1 MKLISTIDNARRVL
15 LGMWY
20 LRGCTR
26 EGRLPRVYGRPRITN
41 LGQIVIGDKFRF
53 FSQTVTSEMVTHPG
67 GRIEIGS
74 NVFINYAASLS
85 AHRLVRIGDG
95 CQLGSY
101 ACLMDNDYHRVED
114 RSQPGQSDPI
124 VLGNN
129 VWLGV
134 RVIVLKGV
142 TIGENAVIGAG
153 SVVTRDIPANCL
165 AAGVP
170 AKVIRAFPVPALQTS
185 PIEERLR

>member
-1 MKLISTIDNARRVL
+1 MSLLYKLDSAWHVL
-15 LGMWY
+15 LGKWH

-26 EGRLPRVYGRPRITN
+26 VGRLPRVYGRPRITN
-41 LGQIVIGDKFRF
+41 LGAIVIGDKFRF
-53 FSQTVTSEMVTHPG
+53 FSTTVTSEAVTHPG

-74 NVFINYAASLS
+74 GVFVNYGASLS
-85 AHRLVRIGDG
+85 AHQLIRIGDG

-114 RSQPGQSDPI
+114 RGQPGESKPI
-124 VLGNN
+124 ILGRN

-142 TIGENAVIGAG
+142 TIGDNAVIGAG
-153 SVVTRDIPANCL
+153 SVVTRDIPANSV
-165 AAGVP
+165 AGGVP
-170 AKVIRAFPVPALQTS
+170 ARVIRTFEAPKS
-185 PIEERLR
+185 

>member
-1 MKLISTIDNARRVL
+1 MNLSGKFGQARHVLIGL
-15 LGMWY
+15 WH
-20 LRGCTR
+20 LRHCTR
-26 EGRLPRVYGRPRITN
+26 VGRLPRVYGRPRITN
-41 LGQIVIGDKFRF
+41 LGEIVVGDKFLF
-53 FSQTVTSEMVTHPG
+53 FSNTVTSEMVAYPE

-74 NVFINYAASLS
+74 DVFINYGASLS

-95 CQLGSY
+95 CQIGSY

-114 RSQPGQSDPI
+114 RSQPGESIPI
-124 VLGNN
+124 VLGKN

-153 SVVTRDIPANCL
+153 SVVTKNVPAHCL

-170 AKVIRAFPVPALQTS
+170 AKVVRTFDNPGRK
-185 PIEERLR
+185 PIKIEASLR